1 MQYLNN
7 TLVLVRF
14 YVRHLSTLYNLP
26 PALKNPDVLARRL
39 ADARQF
45 ELKVP
50 AAASKEYNCEIQALA
65 VNIRASASSDSASPG
80 KFRTN
85 LFLFFV
91 LRIACCA
98 CAFAGMCWQHCLA
111 VASLQFLILPY
122 SLFVSAT
129 QFIALFPPLFAGHIF
144 VHLPLQL
151 LADHWFPSLPSIIIS
166 PTFVMAFFIID
177 FIQAMPVLILSSL
190 SRRASL
196 SNTPLFSPFSALSAP
211 LCCRR
216 PLPRNQLP
224 ARFLHRM

>member
-26 PALKNPDVLARRL
+26 YALKNPDVLARRL
-39 ADARQF
+39 ADASPF

-50 AAASKEYNCEIQALA
+50 AAAAKEYNCEMQALA

-80 KFRTN
+80 NFRTN
-85 LFLFFV
+85 LLLFFA

-98 CAFAGMCWQHCLA
+98 CAFAGKSWQLCLA

-122 SLFVSAT
+122 SLFVSVT

-151 LADHWFPSLPSIIIS
+151 LADHLFPSLPSITIS
-166 PTFVMAFFIID
+166 PTFIMAFFIID

-196 SNTPLFSPFSALSAP
+196 VQPSPFLPLSALSAP
-211 LCCRR
+211 SCCQRL
-216 PLPRNQLP
+216 LPCNQLP
-224 ARFLHRM
+224 ARFSHHM